1 MNAALKNLGLGPKIF
16 SVLILM
22 ALIAGAI
29 AIQAILG
36 MQTYNG
42 IVADIRN
49 AAARSIN
56 GEKINGMINAVV
68 MDSRGVYMARDKAEA
83 ERFGKPLLASL
94 KTMQGQMAEW
104 RQQMPVGRET
114 EIDPAIARVEE
125 FVRFRTE
132 LVRLGVEEGGPASR
146 VFGDNQANRT
156 NRQNL
161 NKEIVAIADANFKEI
176 DELGARLDD
185 YYSGKIREISLTAA
199 VGISLA
205 LIMAFAIVIGQIT
218 RPLRDLATKMRVLA
232 DGDTSVE
239 VVLDRQD
246 EVGAMAN
253 AVMVF
258 RESLIQN
265 AEFEKARVAEA
276 AEKGRRAVDMDVLV
290 KGFGSKID
298 GVVRG
303 LSDSVQSLRGSAA
316 VMSDTSGEVSRQTA
330 AVMEASSSASNNVQ
344 AVAAATEELAAS
356 ISEISRQVEQSN
368 AIAGRAVAEAE
379 KTDTAIGGL
388 AEAAQKIGD
397 VVELIRSI
405 AGQTNLL
412 ALNATIEAARAGEA
426 GKGFAVVAS
435 EVKSLATQTARA
447 TEDITAQI
455 ASIQGATKDSVAA
468 IKGIGGTIREIS
480 SIAANVAAAV
490 QEQGAATQEISR
502 NVQQA
507 AQGTQSVA
515 SIASQVSA
523 TADQA
528 GRAASELSRA
538 TDGVARESDGLSS
551 VVVGFVNKLKSA

>member
-1 MNAALKNLGLGPKIF
+1 MNALKNLGLGPKIF
-16 SVLILM
+16 SVLIIM
-22 ALIAGAI
+22 ALVAGAI
-29 AIQAILG
+29 AVQGFMGLR
-36 MQTYNG
+36 TYNA

-56 GEKINGMINAVV
+56 GEKINGLINAVV
-68 MDSRGVYMARDKAEA
+68 MDSRGVYMSRDKAEA
-83 ERFGKPLLASL
+83 ERFGRPLLANL
-94 KTMQGQMAEW
+94 KVMQAQMGDW
-104 RQQMPVGRET
+104 RKQMPTGRET

-132 LVRLGVEEGGPASR
+132 LVRLGVEVGGPASR
-146 VFGDNQANRT
+146 VYGDNEANRT

-161 NKEIVAIADANFKEI
+161 NKEIVAIATANFKEI
-176 DELGARLDD
+176 DALSEKLDR
-185 YYSGKIREISLTAA
+185 YYDNKIREVALTA
-199 VGISLA
+199 VIGIALA
-205 LIMAFAIVIGQIT
+205 LVLAVWIVLGQIT
-218 RPLRDLATKMRVLA
+218 RPLRDLAAKMRSLA
-232 DGDTSVE
+232 DGDTSVD
-239 VVLDRQD
+239 VKIDRQD
-246 EVGAMAN
+246 EVGSMAD

-258 RESLIQN
+258 KESLIRN
-265 AEFEKARVAEA
+265 TEFEKARDAERV
-276 AEKGRRAVDMDVLV
+276 EKERRAGEMDTLV
-290 KGFGSKID
+290 KGFGANID

-303 LSDSVQSLRGSAA
+303 LTGSVQALRGSTKI
-316 VMSDTSGEVSRQTA
+316 MNDTSGEVSRQTA
-330 AVMEASSSASNNVQ
+330 AVMEASSAASNNVQ
-344 AVAAATEELAAS
+344 AVAAATEQLAAS

-368 AIAGRAVAEAE
+368 KIAGRAVAEAE
-379 KTDTAIGGL
+379 KTDVAIGGL

-435 EVKSLATQTARA
+435 EVKNLATQTARA
-447 TEDITAQI
+447 TEDITGQI
-455 ASIQGATKDSVAA
+455 VAIQDATKNSVTA

-480 SIAANVAAAV
+480 NIAANVAAAV

-523 TADQA
+523 TANQA
-528 GRAASELSRA
+528 GRAANNLSQA

-551 VVVGFVNKLKSA
+551 VVGGFVQKLRSV

>member
-1 MNAALKNLGLGPKIF
+1 MNALKNIGLGPKIF
-16 SVLILM
+16 LVLIIM
-22 ALIAGAI
+22 ALVAGTIALQGFMG
-29 AIQAILG
+29 LR
-36 MQTYNG
+36 TYNA

-56 GEKINGMINAVV
+56 GEKINGLINAVV
-68 MDSRGVYMARDKAEA
+68 MDSRGVYMSRDKAEA
-83 ERFGKPLLASL
+83 ERFGRPLLANL
-94 KTMQGQMAEW
+94 KVMQAQMGDW
-104 RQQMPVGRET
+104 RKQMPTGRET

-132 LVRLGVEEGGPASR
+132 LVRLGVEDGGPASR
-146 VFGDNQANRT
+146 VYGDNEANRT

-161 NKEIVAIADANFKEI
+161 NKEIVAIATANFKEI
-176 DELGARLDD
+176 DTLSEKLDR
-185 YYSGKIREISLTAA
+185 YYDSKIREVALTA
-199 VGISLA
+199 VIGIALA
-205 LIMAFAIVIGQIT
+205 LALAVWIVIGQIT
-218 RPLRDLATKMRVLA
+218 RPLRELAASMRRLA

-239 VVLDRQD
+239 IEHDRQD
-246 EVGAMAN
+246 EVGSMAD

-265 AEFEKARVAEA
+265 TEFEKARDAERV
-276 AEKGRRAVDMDVLV
+276 EKERRAGELDTLV
-290 KGFGSKID
+290 KGFGTRID
-298 GVVRG
+298 GVVKG
-303 LSDSVQSLRGSAA
+303 LSDSVGTLRGSAKI
-316 VMSDTSGEVSRQTA
+316 MNDTSGEVSRQTA

-344 AVAAATEELAAS
+344 AVAAATEQLAAS

-379 KTDTAIGGL
+379 KTDVAIGGL

-397 VVELIRSI
+397 VVDLIRSI

-435 EVKSLATQTARA
+435 EVKNLATQTARA

-455 ASIQGATKDSVAA
+455 SSIQGATKDSVTA
-468 IKGIGGTIREIS
+468 IKGIGSTIREIS
-480 SIAANVAAAV
+480 NIAANVAAAV

-507 AQGTQSVA
+507 AEGTQSVA

-523 TADQA
+523 TAEQA
-528 GRAASELSRA
+528 GRAAKDLSQA

-551 VVVGFVNKLKSA
+551 VVGGFVQKLRSA